1 MNEKRTKR
9 VAPKAAWITMY
20 SLASVI
26 GLFVATLSSCAA
38 SGATGCATDVSTRLA
53 NQSEPRQFGRAVT
66 HGELLRWGADDAVSS
81 AEGRPRAHTLLA
93 STVVP
98 CELTVRIRT
107 GSGALPAGQDVRLAV
122 NVGVP
127 GRRDLY
133 PRADL
138 YASVNDSKALP
149 AYSIHVKRIPLNPCP
164 AWAAPA
170 EAPFLGHPIVNLFRF
185 SLPQMNSVDYHW
197 TVEAISF
204 LWRGPADRVPTL
216 YAVYGGRSPFIFCP
230 NDCAENPGNGLTLNP
245 PVHDPYGR
253 RPDRVFRH

>member
-1 MNEKRTKR
+1 MIRAFVVMLLSFT
-9 VAPKAAWITMY
+9 APGVLGRESDAP
-20 SLASVI
+20 I
-26 GLFVATLSSCAA
+26 G
-38 SGATGCATDVSTRLA
+38 LA

-66 HGELLRWGADDAVSS
+66 HDELPRWGIDDAVSS
-81 AEGRPRAHTLLA
+81 VEGRPRPAILLA
-93 STVVP
+93 SAVVP

-107 GSGALPAGQDVRLAV
+107 GTGALPAGQDVRLAV
-122 NVGVP
+122 NFGVP
-127 GRRDLY
+127 GRRSLY

-138 YASVNDSKALP
+138 YASVNDFRALP

-164 AWAAPA
+164 AWAAPS

-185 SLPQMNSVDYHW
+185 DLPQASSVDYHW

-216 YAVYGGRSPFIFCP
+216 YAVYGGRSPYTFCP
-230 NDCAENPGNGLTLNP
+230 NDCAENPGNGLVLNP